1 MEEKIKLLQKDEPKL
16 YRSLVRIAEYYVR
29 ASKYISRFLND
40 ENKETIYKR
49 FVTKLPENVQKDLGT
64 YLVLRI
70 GKYNLEDSAFKEI
83 YKDVETECHIDEKG
97 KILAVYVKR

>member
-1 MEEKIKLLQKDEPKL
+1 MEKKIKLLEKDEPRL

-49 FVTKLPENVQKDLGT
+49 FVTKLPENVQKDPGT

-70 GKYNLEDSAFKEI
+70 GKYNLEDPALKEI
-83 YKDVETECHIDEKG
+83 YKDVEAECHIDEKG
-97 KILAVYVKR
+97 KILAVYVER